1 MQASTITVND
11 ANILFA
17 RLDKANIK
25 QGWITSVMIGD
36 AQITNAKIQDMS
48 ADKITAGVIDASEVS
63 IINLNAASITTGT
76 ITGLDAFL
84 IRPLR

>member
-17 RLDKANIK
+17 RLDKANIQ

-63 IINLNAASITTGT
+63 IINLDAASITTGT
-76 ITGLDAFL
+76 ITGLNAFL
-84 IRPLR
+84 IKPLR